1 MVNSAPA
8 AALGREAVQA
18 PQTDEAKLFT
28 SFLNLFRTVPL
39 AEVFGD
45 ATPVSAR
52 SPGMEWLNLPP
63 EDFLAY
69 ARTRPRLPFDGVPAN
84 PEVYGD
90 QTTFLLAQS
99 HRAWVTLD
107 LAARHMGG
115 QAGQTVIDLGSYPFA
130 LSIALNEY
138 LKKDCRVIATVN
150 QEIGEEARRALL
162 DRQIETVP
170 ANLDPLVKVTDPLP
184 GMADG
189 LPLPDGSADFAIL
202 AHVIEHLYHPLD
214 ILRETR
220 RVLKPGGRFVITTD
234 NSFMLGGL
242 LNYLEGG
249 RFLHEPVE
257 GTAAMVFHEWRG
269 HVRFY
274 SKQDLETLLDA
285 AGFDVVEVRH
295 EEVLYNSFPEEQFAK
310 PNNWLPKWRADL
322 LRALPQLRNEI
333 MVVGQARPMP
343 RAVSVGVPAGAL
355 ARDFDAAKKQLTLGT
370 MDGSKADWVDFA
382 WGARMLWG
390 RWPTPGEALRFERE
404 GQAGGLNRLARTM
417 MEAPAF
423 RARLTELNVERPAH
437 DCLVMCETE
446 DKLRIWFSVRD
457 TFVGFPVAVGV
468 FERELQAV
476 FERFAMPGAVCL
488 DMGANLGY
496 YTVKMASLG
505 AAVHAFEPDPFN
517 FHLLEKNVRENGL
530 ESRVTLNRAACGSA
544 AGRVSIAREQGTAN
558 YGAVHVAG
566 EGEPASAEVDLA
578 RADER
583 VPRGEKVDFIKIDV
597 EGFEPEALEGARA
610 ILERDR
616 PAVLCEFNTY
626 ALEAYARD
634 APVRLLALMRSF
646 GYKAYDAAA
655 FARGEM
661 REFEWSGEGGVFTNL
676 VFLAA

>member
-1 MVNSAPA
+1 
-8 AALGREAVQA
+8 
-18 PQTDEAKLFT
+18 
-28 SFLNLFRTVPL
+28 
-39 AEVFGD
+39 
-45 ATPVSAR
+45 
-52 SPGMEWLNLPP
+52 MEWLNLPP
-63 EDFLAY
+63 EEFLEY

-84 PEVYGD
+84 PGVYGE

-99 HRAWVTLD
+99 HRVWVTLN
-107 LAARHMGG
+107 LAARHMGP

-138 LKKDCRVIATVN
+138 LNKDCRVIATVN
-150 QEIGEEARRALL
+150 QEVGEAARRELL
-162 DRQIETVP
+162 DRRIETIP

-184 GMADG
+184 GMSDG
-189 LPLPDGSADFAIL
+189 LPLPDASADMAIL

-220 RVLKPGGRFVITTD
+220 RVLKPGGKFVVTTD

-285 AGFDVVEVRH
+285 AGFDVVEVRL
-295 EEVLYNSFPEEQFAK
+295 EEVLYNSFPEELFVS

-333 MVVGQARPMP
+333 MVVGEARPLP
-343 RAVSVGVPAGAL
+343 KAVSVGVPASAL
-355 ARDFDAAKKQLTLGT
+355 DRDYETARLQLTGGVC
-370 MDGSKADWVDFA
+370 DRSKADWIDFA

-404 GQAGGLNRLARTM
+404 GQAGGLDRLARTM

-423 RARLTELNVERPAH
+423 RARVTDLEVDRPAH
-437 DCLVMCETE
+437 DCLVMCETG

-468 FERELQAV
+468 FERELQPV
-476 FERFAMPGAVCL
+476 FERFARPGAVCL
-488 DMGANLGY
+488 DIGANLGY

-505 AAVHAFEPDPFN
+505 AKVYAFEPDPFN
-517 FHLLEKNVRENGL
+517 YHLLEKNVRENGL
-530 ESRVTLNRAACGSA
+530 DSRAVLRRAACGGSA
-544 AGRVSIAREQGTAN
+544 RSVSIAREQGTAN
-558 YGAVHVAG
+558 YGAVHVAS
-566 EGEPASAEVDLA
+566 EGEQASAEVDLV
-578 RADER
+578 R
-583 VPRGEKVDFIKIDV
+583 VEVCVPQDKKVDFIKIDV

-610 ILERDR
+610 ILGRDR

-626 ALEAYARD
+626 ALEEYAKD
-634 APVRLLALMRSF
+634 APARLLGLMSSY
-646 GYKAYDAAA
+646 GYRVYDAEA

-661 REFEWSGEGGVFTNL
+661 REFDWSGEGGVFTNL
-676 VFLAA
+676 VFLAG

>member
-8 AALGREAVQA
+8 PALDAEAIAA
-18 PQTDEAKLFT
+18 PQADDNRVFA

-39 AEVFGD
+39 GTVFAD
-45 ATPVSAR
+45 SSPVSAR
-52 SPGMEWLNLPP
+52 FHGMEWLNLPP
-63 EDFLAY
+63 EPFLDY
-69 ARTRPRLPFDGVPAN
+69 ARTRPRLPFDGVPSN
-84 PEVYGD
+84 PDSHGD

-107 LAARHMGG
+107 LIARHLGS
-115 QAGQTVIDLGSYPFA
+115 QPGQTVLDLGSYPFA

-138 LKKDCRVIATVN
+138 LQRDCRVIATVN
-150 QEIGEEARRALL
+150 QEIGEAARRELL
-162 DRQIETVP
+162 DRRIETIP
-170 ANLDPLVKVTDPLP
+170 ANLDPLVKVADPLP
-184 GMADG
+184 GMSDG
-189 LPLPDGSADFAIL
+189 LPLPDGSVDFAIL
-202 AHVIEHLYHPLD
+202 AHVIEHLYHPFD

-242 LNYLEGG
+242 LNYLEAG

-274 SKQDLETLLDA
+274 SRQDLETLLDA

-295 EEVLYNSFPEEQFAK
+295 EEVLYNSFPEEQFVK

-355 ARDFDAAKKQLTLGT
+355 ERDFEAAKKRLAAGAL
-370 MDGSKADWVDFA
+370 DGSKADWVDFA

-390 RWPTPGEALRFERE
+390 RWPTPGEALNFERE
-404 GQAGGLNRLARTM
+404 GQSGGLDRLARTM

-423 RARLTELNVERPAH
+423 RARLTELEVERPAH
-437 DCLVMCETE
+437 DCLVMCETR

-468 FERELQAV
+468 FERELQPV
-476 FERFAMPGAVCL
+476 FEQFAKPGVVCL
-488 DMGANLGY
+488 DIGANLGY

-505 AAVHAFEPDPFN
+505 ATVYAFEPDPFN
-517 FHLLEKNVRENGL
+517 FHLLEKNVGENGL
-530 ESRVTLNRAACGSA
+530 GGRVRLHRAACGSA
-544 AGRVSIAREQGTAN
+544 AGLVSIAREPGTAN

-566 EGEPASAEVDLA
+566 AGEQVSAEVELVRVDV
-578 RADER
+578 R
-583 VPRGEKVDFIKIDV
+583 VPQDVKVDFVKIDV

-626 ALEAYARD
+626 ALEGYAKD
-634 APVRLLALMRSF
+634 APARLLALMSSF
-646 GYKAYDAAA
+646 GYRAYDAEAYG
-655 FARGEM
+655 RGE
-661 REFEWSGEGGVFTNL
+661 RKEFVWSGEGGVFTNL
-676 VFLAA
+676 VFLAC